1 MERRGTSIK
10 DRTGE
15 SGIFQAILIAVLLK
29 YYCREKILLNCFVG
43 LDIRKVL
50 VMMFDFKMTLID
62 T

>member
-1 MERRGTSIK
+1 MERRGASIK

-15 SGIFQAILIAVLLK
+15 SRLFQTILIAVLLE
-29 YYCREKILLNCFVG
+29 YYCHEKISLNCFVG

>member
-15 SGIFQAILIAVLLK
+15 SGIFQTILIAVLLK
-29 YYCREKILLNCFVG
+29 YYCREKILLNCVVG

-50 VMMFDFKMTLID
+50 VMMFDFKTTLID

>member
-10 DRTGE
+10 DRTDE
-15 SGIFQAILIAVLLK
+15 SGIFQTILIAVMLK
-29 YYCREKILLNCFVG
+29 YCREKILLNCFVG

-50 VMMFDFKMTLID
+50 VMMFVFKMTLID